1 MRLSA
6 QDKFR
11 RRVKTYLASND
22 LTVTGLAKTIGRR
35 RDTVSTEINSGPRF
49 PRVRALIE
57 AHLPQ

>member
-11 RRVKTYLASND
+11 RRVKTHLAQND
-22 LTVTGLAKTIGRR
+22 ITVTRLAQSIGKR

-57 AHLPQ
+57 AFIS

>member
-11 RRVKTYLASND
+11 RRVKTYLAQND
-22 LTVTGLAKTIGRR
+22 LSVTSLARTIGRR

-49 PRVRALIE
+49 PRVREAIE
-57 AHLPQ
+57 RHLS

>member
-11 RRVKTYLASND
+11 RRVKTHLAQRD
-22 LTVTGLAKTIGRR
+22 LSVTSLAKAIGRR

-57 AHLPQ
+57 QHLAQ